1 MTGSHRWQQKGIVI
15 LKIYSRVKARK
26 TKSIS
31 DIRRQMNRIYQGTI
45 DAAGRNSGYRGPNQ
59 PINPTEQEN
68 AASLNAWNRYNR
80 AQSIRDRY
88 YTNIYK
94 NQFGNGDASRSEM
107 GQKLR
112 TISDKQV
119 SRRVYMGNGNG

>member
-1 MTGSHRWQQKGIVI
+1 
-15 LKIYSRVKARK
+15 
-26 TKSIS
+26 
-31 DIRRQMNRIYQGTI
+31 MNRIYQGTI
-45 DAAGRNSGYRGPNQ
+45 EAAGRNSGYRGSNQ
-59 PINPTEQEN
+59 PISPTEQEN

-94 NQFGNGDASRSEM
+94 NQFGGNDTSRSEM
-107 GQKLR
+107 SQKLK

-119 SRRVYMGNGNG
+119 SQRQYMGLSNG